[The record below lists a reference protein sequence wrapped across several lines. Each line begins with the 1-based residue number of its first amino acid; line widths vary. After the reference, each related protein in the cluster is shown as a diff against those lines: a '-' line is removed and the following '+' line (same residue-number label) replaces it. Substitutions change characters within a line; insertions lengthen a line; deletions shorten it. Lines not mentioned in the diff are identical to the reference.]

1 MEKMNSDQFTNARTA
16 HYQKTWRIM
25 KIYLLLFI
33 LGLTQVS
40 AAVFSQTINLKL
52 QVENVALK
60 NVFEEIEKK
69 TDFKFLYR
77 SDLIDLGRPTS
88 ININGSSDIDALMT
102 TLLEG
107 SNVRYSLVS
116 ENLIVI
122 APQLKKVIKGKVVD
136 FQTRESLPGVNVL
149 IEGTTIGTV
158 TNLDGVYS
166 LELPE
171 KAEAL
176 LFSYVG
182 YETKRELISN
192 REIIDVQ
199 LVSSSGVLNEVVVIG
214 YGTQRKKD
222 LTGSVSVVSTD
233 DLGSVPVASISDAL
247 QGKAAGVQVIS
258 SGVPGS
264 DATFRIRG
272 VGTINDNNPLLVID
286 GVPVSN
292 GLNQLNMSDVES
304 IQVLKDASATAI
316 YGSRGA
322 NGVLIV
328 TTKRGKS
335 DASKLDFNYYFGLQ
349 QPSKMVEMMNASQF
363 AAMHNEMMENAGL
376 ITNPAYADPA
386 SLGQGTD
393 WLGELFSPAPM
404 QNYSLSYSGN
414 SEKTNFYVSGNYFKQ
429 DGIVSGTGYE
439 RISVQFNTDT
449 KIFDGL
455 RFGNS
460 LTLNHDNK
468 KSGNYNI
475 RNTMLALPT
484 QPIFR
489 EDGTYSG
496 PIAQPV
502 WDGDITNP
510 IGLSKIVNNSTKGYN
525 VLGSVFGELD
535 LMKDLKFKST
545 FGLQANFWNDR
556 TWAPSYHWNSSV
568 NENDYLSEQYN
579 KNITWVWD
587 NYFTYDKNFG
597 DHHLVAMA
605 GTSAQENNRNYLYG
619 SVQGFPSQLTQQ
631 MNNGNLMP
639 VVGGNM
645 YSWSLL
651 SYMGR
656 ANYSYLGKYMVT
668 ATLRRDGSS
677 RFGEGNKWGTFPSA
691 SAAWRISEESFMKDF
706 DFLSDMKIR
715 AGYGITG
722 NQEIGNYSFASALQT
737 ISYNFNGQIVN
748 AVVPTIM
755 PNPNVQWEQQ
765 EQMNFGVDATFFNHK
780 VEVAVD
786 GYIKNTNQMLVPMN
800 VPVST
805 GYSDVFV
812 PSINAGKMEN
822 RGVEVSV
829 RSNNLTGDFSWTTN
843 MTFAYN
849 KNKVIDLNDTVP
861 LTSGSIGLNYNL
873 ALIQAGF
880 PINMFY
886 GFVTDGIFQN
896 QDEVDR
902 HAVQVPGND
911 PFNRTSPGDIRFKDM
926 NNDGVI
932 DDKDRVLLG
941 NPNPK
946 FIFSLGNTFAYKRFD
961 LTIFFQGMTGN
972 QILNANRIWAEAM
985 SVAQNQTTLTLDRW
999 TGEGTSQLVPRAVFN
1014 DPNKNARPSD
1024 RFVEDGDYLRLKN
1037 LIIGYTLPQSVLARL
1052 NMSSLR
1058 IYVSAV
1064 NLLTWTKYTG
1074 FDPEVGTSGI
1084 DSSVYPVTSTYSIG
1098 LNIGL

>member
-525 VLGSVFGELD
+525 LLGSAFGELV

-545 FGLQANFWNDR
+545 FGLQMNFWNDR

-1084 DSSVYPVTSTYSIG
+1084 DNSVYPLTSTYSIG

>member
-1 MEKMNSDQFTNARTA
+1 M
-16 HYQKTWRIM
+16 
-25 KIYLLLFI
+25 I
-33 LGLTQVS
+33 L
-40 AAVFSQTINLKL
+40 
-52 QVENVALK
+52 
-60 NVFEEIEKK
+60 
-69 TDFKFLYR
+69 
-77 SDLIDLGRPTS
+77 
-88 ININGSSDIDALMT
+88 
-102 TLLEG
+102 
-107 SNVRYSLVS
+107 
-116 ENLIVI
+116 
-122 APQLKKVIKGKVVD
+122 
-136 FQTRESLPGVNVL
+136 
-149 IEGTTIGTV
+149 
-158 TNLDGVYS
+158 
-166 LELPE
+166 
-171 KAEAL
+171 
-176 LFSYVG
+176 
-182 YETKRELISN
+182 
-192 REIIDVQ
+192 
-199 LVSSSGVLNEVVVIG
+199 
-214 YGTQRKKD
+214 
-222 LTGSVSVVSTD
+222 
-233 DLGSVPVASISDAL
+233 
-247 QGKAAGVQVIS
+247 
-258 SGVPGS
+258 
-264 DATFRIRG
+264 
-272 VGTINDNNPLLVID
+272 
-286 GVPVSN
+286 
-292 GLNQLNMSDVES
+292 
-304 IQVLKDASATAI
+304 
-316 YGSRGA
+316 
-322 NGVLIV
+322 
-328 TTKRGKS
+328 
-335 DASKLDFNYYFGLQ
+335 
-349 QPSKMVEMMNASQF
+349 
-363 AAMHNEMMENAGL
+363 
-376 ITNPAYADPA
+376 
-386 SLGQGTD
+386 
-393 WLGELFSPAPM
+393 
-404 QNYSLSYSGN
+404 
-414 SEKTNFYVSGNYFKQ
+414 
-429 DGIVSGTGYE
+429 
-439 RISVQFNTDT
+439 
-449 KIFDGL
+449 
-455 RFGNS
+455 
-460 LTLNHDNK
+460 
-468 KSGNYNI
+468 
-475 RNTMLALPT
+475 
-484 QPIFR
+484 
-489 EDGTYSG
+489 
-496 PIAQPV
+496 
-502 WDGDITNP
+502 
-510 IGLSKIVNNSTKGYN
+510 
-525 VLGSVFGELD
+525 
-535 LMKDLKFKST
+535 
-545 FGLQANFWNDR
+545 
-556 TWAPSYHWNSSV
+556 
-568 NENDYLSEQYN
+568 
-579 KNITWVWD
+579 
-587 NYFTYDKNFG
+587 
-597 DHHLVAMA
+597 
-605 GTSAQENNRNYLYG
+605 
-619 SVQGFPSQLTQQ
+619 
-631 MNNGNLMP
+631 
-639 VVGGNM
+639 
-645 YSWSLL
+645 
-651 SYMGR
+651 
-656 ANYSYLGKYMVT
+656 
-668 ATLRRDGSS
+668 
-677 RFGEGNKWGTFPSA
+677 
-691 SAAWRISEESFMKDF
+691 
-706 DFLSDMKIR
+706 
-715 AGYGITG
+715 
-722 NQEIGNYSFASALQT
+722 QEIGNYSFASALQT

-873 ALIQAGF
+873 ALIQAGY

>member
-1 MEKMNSDQFTNARTA
+1 M
-16 HYQKTWRIM
+16 KT
-25 KIYLLLFI
+25 YLLIFI
-33 LGLTQVS
+33 LGMTQVS
-40 AAVFSQTINLKL
+40 AAVFSQTVNLKL
-52 QVENVALK
+52 KVENLPLK
-60 NVFEEIEKK
+60 EVFEEIEKK

-77 SDLIDLGRPTS
+77 SDLIDLGRPTT
-88 ININGSSDIDALMT
+88 INIDGSTDVDALMNA
-102 TLLEG
+102 LLQG
-107 SNVRYSLVS
+107 SDTRYSLVS
-116 ENLIVI
+116 ENLIVL
-122 APQLKKVIKGKVVD
+122 APQLKKSVKGKVVD
-136 FQTRESLPGVNVL
+136 SKTLESLPGVNVL
-149 IEGTTIGTV
+149 IEGTTNGTV
-158 TNLDGVYS
+158 TDIEGFYS
-166 LELPE
+166 IELSE
-171 KAEAL
+171 KAEVL

-182 YETKRELISN
+182 YETKREIISD
-192 REIIDVQ
+192 RESIDVQ

-233 DLGSVPVASISDAL
+233 DLGSLPVASISDAL

-286 GVPVSN
+286 GVPVSS
-292 GLNQLNMSDVES
+292 GLNQLNMDDVES

-335 DASKLDFNYYFGLQ
+335 DASKLDFNYFFGLQ
-349 QPSKMVEMMNASQF
+349 QPSKMVEMLNASQF

-376 ITNPAYADPA
+376 IQNPANADPS
-386 SLGQGTD
+386 SLGKGTD
-393 WLGELFSPAPM
+393 WLSELFAPAPM

-414 SEKTNFYVSGNYFKQ
+414 SERTNFYVSGNYFKQ
-429 DGIVSGTGYE
+429 DGIVASTGYE

-449 KIFDGL
+449 KVFEGL

-460 LTLNHDNK
+460 LTLNHDK
-468 KSGNYNI
+468 KRSGNYSI

-496 PIAQPV
+496 PLAQPI

-510 IGLSKIVNNSTKGYN
+510 IGMADIVNNSTNGYN
-525 VLGSVFGELD
+525 VLGSVFGELN

-568 NENDYLSEQYN
+568 NENDYLYERYN
-579 KNITWVWD
+579 KSITWVWD
-587 NYFTYDKNFG
+587 NFLTYDKQFG
-597 DHHLVAMA
+597 NHHLTAMA
-605 GTSAQENNRNYLYG
+605 GTSAQENTYNFLNG

-631 MNNGNLMP
+631 MSNGNLMP

-645 YSWSLL
+645 SSWSLL

-656 ANYSYLGKYMVT
+656 ANYSYLGKYMLT

-677 RFGEGNKWGTFPSA
+677 RFGDGNKWGTFPSA
-691 SAAWRISEESFMKDF
+691 SAAWRISEESFMKSF
-706 DFLSDMKIR
+706 DFISDMKIR

-755 PNPNVQWEQQ
+755 PNPNVQWEEQ
-765 EQMNFGVDATFFNHK
+765 EQMNIGIDATFFKHR
-780 VEVAVD
+780 VELAID
-786 GYIKNTNQMLVPMN
+786 GYIKNTNRMLVPMN

-805 GYSDVFV
+805 GYSDVYV

-822 RGVEVSV
+822 RGIEIAV
-829 RSNNLTGDFSWTTN
+829 RSNNLTGDLKWTTN
-843 MTFAYN
+843 LTFAFN

-873 ALIQAGF
+873 ALIQAGY

-896 QDEVDR
+896 QDEVDN

-911 PFNRTSPGDIRFKDM
+911 PYNRTSPGDIRFKDM

-946 FIFSLGNTFAYKRFD
+946 FIFSLGNTFTYKSFD
-961 LTIFFQGMTGN
+961 FTVFLQGVTGN

-985 SVAQNQTTLTLDRW
+985 SVAQNQTVLTLDRW
-999 TGEGTSQLVPRAVFN
+999 TGEGTSTTVPRAVFN

-1037 LIIGYTLPQSVLARL
+1037 LIIGYTLPKNILGKIHV
-1052 NMSSLR
+1052 SSLR
-1058 IYVSAV
+1058 VYASAL
-1064 NLLTWTKYTG
+1064 NMLTWTKYSG

-1084 DSSVYPVTSTYSIG
+1084 DNSVYPVTATYSIG

>member
-33 LGLTQVS
+33 HGLTQVS

-525 VLGSVFGELD
+525 LLGSAFGELD

-545 FGLQANFWNDR
+545 FGLQMNFWNDR

-873 ALIQAGF
+873 ALIQAGY

>member
-525 VLGSVFGELD
+525 LLGSAFGELD

-545 FGLQANFWNDR
+545 FGLQMNFWNDR

-873 ALIQAGF
+873 ALIQAGY

-1084 DSSVYPVTSTYSIG
+1084 DNSVYPVTSTYSIG

>member
-525 VLGSVFGELD
+525 LLGSAFGELV

-545 FGLQANFWNDR
+545 FGLQMNFWNDR

-873 ALIQAGF
+873 ALIQAGY

>member
-525 VLGSVFGELD
+525 LLGSAFGELV

-545 FGLQANFWNDR
+545 FGLQMNFWNDR

-873 ALIQAGF
+873 ALIQAGY

-1084 DSSVYPVTSTYSIG
+1084 DNSVYPVTSTYSIG

>member
-1 MEKMNSDQFTNARTA
+1 
-16 HYQKTWRIM
+16 
-25 KIYLLLFI
+25 
-33 LGLTQVS
+33 
-40 AAVFSQTINLKL
+40 
-52 QVENVALK
+52 
-60 NVFEEIEKK
+60 
-69 TDFKFLYR
+69 
-77 SDLIDLGRPTS
+77 
-88 ININGSSDIDALMT
+88 
-102 TLLEG
+102 
-107 SNVRYSLVS
+107 
-116 ENLIVI
+116 
-122 APQLKKVIKGKVVD
+122 
-136 FQTRESLPGVNVL
+136 
-149 IEGTTIGTV
+149 
-158 TNLDGVYS
+158 
-166 LELPE
+166 
-171 KAEAL
+171 
-176 LFSYVG
+176 
-182 YETKRELISN
+182 
-192 REIIDVQ
+192 
-199 LVSSSGVLNEVVVIG
+199 
-214 YGTQRKKD
+214 
-222 LTGSVSVVSTD
+222 
-233 DLGSVPVASISDAL
+233 
-247 QGKAAGVQVIS
+247 
-258 SGVPGS
+258 
-264 DATFRIRG
+264 
-272 VGTINDNNPLLVID
+272 
-286 GVPVSN
+286 
-292 GLNQLNMSDVES
+292 
-304 IQVLKDASATAI
+304 
-316 YGSRGA
+316 
-322 NGVLIV
+322 
-328 TTKRGKS
+328 
-335 DASKLDFNYYFGLQ
+335 
-349 QPSKMVEMMNASQF
+349 
-363 AAMHNEMMENAGL
+363 
-376 ITNPAYADPA
+376 
-386 SLGQGTD
+386 
-393 WLGELFSPAPM
+393 
-404 QNYSLSYSGN
+404 
-414 SEKTNFYVSGNYFKQ
+414 
-429 DGIVSGTGYE
+429 
-439 RISVQFNTDT
+439 
-449 KIFDGL
+449 
-455 RFGNS
+455 S
-460 LTLNHDNK
+460 LTLTHDNK

-873 ALIQAGF
+873 ALIQAGY

-1084 DSSVYPVTSTYSIG
+1084 DNSVYPLTSTYSIG

>member
-149 IEGTTIGTV
+149 IEGTTNGTV

-525 VLGSVFGELD
+525 LLGSAFGELD

-545 FGLQANFWNDR
+545 FGLQMNFWNDR

-873 ALIQAGF
+873 ALIQAGY

-1084 DSSVYPVTSTYSIG
+1084 DNSVYPLTSTYSIG

>member
-525 VLGSVFGELD
+525 LLGSAFGELV

-545 FGLQANFWNDR
+545 FGLQMNFWNDR

-873 ALIQAGF
+873 ALIQAGY

-1084 DSSVYPVTSTYSIG
+1084 DNSVYPLTSTYSIG

>member
-149 IEGTTIGTV
+149 FEGTTIGTV

-525 VLGSVFGELD
+525 LLGSAFGELD

-545 FGLQANFWNDR
+545 FGLQMNFWNDR

-873 ALIQAGF
+873 ALIQAGY

-1084 DSSVYPVTSTYSIG
+1084 DNSVYPLTSTYSIG

>member
-525 VLGSVFGELD
+525 LLGSAFGELD

-545 FGLQANFWNDR
+545 FGLQMNFWNDR

-1084 DSSVYPVTSTYSIG
+1084 DNSVYPVTSTYSIG

>member
-149 IEGTTIGTV
+149 FEGTTIGTV

-525 VLGSVFGELD
+525 LLGSAFGELV

-545 FGLQANFWNDR
+545 FGLQMNFWNDR

-873 ALIQAGF
+873 ALIQAGY

-1084 DSSVYPVTSTYSIG
+1084 DNSVYPVTSTYSIG

>member
-149 IEGTTIGTV
+149 IEGTTNGTV

-258 SGVPGS
+258 SGGPGS

-525 VLGSVFGELD
+525 LLGSAFGELD

-545 FGLQANFWNDR
+545 FGLQMNFWNDR

-873 ALIQAGF
+873 ALIQAGY

-1084 DSSVYPVTSTYSIG
+1084 DNSVYPLTSTYSIG